1 MEHRHRER
9 RGKVASKISLWLEKL
24 SELLEK
30 LAVAREVAG
39 GIFPLHLAEQGAGTL
54 EHFVTR
60 SLIGRAGG
68 GRRRWRTDEEAF
80 GFG

>member
-1 MEHRHRER
+1 MEHRHREL
-9 RGKVASKISLWLEKL
+9 RGKVANSEISWLEKL
-24 SELLEK
+24 SKLLEK

-39 GIFPLHLAEQGAGTL
+39 GIFPLHLAEQCAGTL

-60 SLIGRAGG
+60 SLIGHAGG
-68 GRRRWRTDEEAF
+68 GHQHWRTDEEAF